1 MKNVLLVILLLPI
14 ISQTSFSQKEM
25 TSNSDISRDLYKQG
39 LLTSPGVPFPG
50 KGVLAF
56 TSSLV
61 IPGTGQFINRQFG
74 LGSIFLGGA
83 AGSILLMSAGWGPGF
98 IGMIAYLIIMPLSAI
113 HSGFIASRN
122 ARVFNAAKSKY
133 NGIALSP
140 LINLQ
145 QNSTDRLTPAI
156 GFSLTF

>member
-1 MKNVLLVILLLPI
+1 MKNVSLLILLAI

-25 TSNSDISRDLYKQG
+25 TSDSDISRDLYKQG

-56 TSSLV
+56 ASSLV
-61 IPGTGQFINRQFG
+61 IPGTGQFINRQFL

-83 AGSILLMSAGWGPGF
+83 AGSVLLMSVGWGPGF
-98 IGMIAYLIIMPLSAI
+98 VGMIAYLIIIPLSAI
-113 HSGFIASRN
+113 HSAFVAGRN
-122 ARVFNAAKSKY
+122 AKVFNAAKSKY

-140 LINLQ
+140 VINLQ
-145 QNSTDRLTPAI
+145 QNSANSVTPVI
-156 GFSLTF
+156 GFSLAF